1 MSREAFE
8 AAVGK
13 AMLEDEFRDLIL
25 ADPDQ
30 ALAGFD
36 LTEEEVSILK
46 KIDSETLDLISGT
59 LDKCIRKLPTIRRE
73 EH

>member
-1 MSREAFE
+1 MSMDAFQAVIGK
-8 AAVGK
+8 AAVE
-13 AMLEDEFRDLIL
+13 AEFRDLLL

-46 KIDSETLDLISGT
+46 KIDSETLEMLSGT
-59 LDKCIRKLPTIRRE
+59 LDTCIRKLPHTQRRE
-73 EH
+73 D